1 MHHPFTEADYL
12 KRRASKEMQRI
23 KEIEDEVL
31 NLKRDGVKTYVVSAG
46 VLYG

>member
-1 MHHPFTEADYL
+1 
-12 KRRASKEMQRI
+12 MQRI